1 MSTPFQDLDPAGVS
15 PEDRMNA
22 LRGYKATI
30 NNPRVSEE
38 AKQHAREMID
48 ALGGDQPRAEMKQFD
63 REKDQ
68 SRVAGGLKAATQN
81 PRNSEA
87 GKSRAQE
94 KLQQMGGPSE

>member
-1 MSTPFQDLDPAGVS
+1 MRFEATRRMLLFSWSAMMSIGTDQTS
-15 PEDRMNA
+15 
-22 LRGYKATI
+22 TT

-68 SRVAGGLKAATQN
+68 TRVAGGLKAYGFC
-81 PRNSEA
+81 RL
-87 GKSRAQE
+87 GR
-94 KLQQMGGPSE
+94 

>member
-1 MSTPFQDLDPAGVS
+1 MPTPFQDLDPAGVS

-22 LRGYKATI
+22 LRGYKATT

-68 SRVAGGLKAATQN
+68 TRVVGGLKASIRN
-81 PRNSEA
+81 PRNSDA

-94 KLQQMGGPSE
+94 KLDEMSGTF

>member
-1 MSTPFQDLDPAGVS
+1 MS
-15 PEDRMNA
+15 
-22 LRGYKATI
+22 
-30 NNPRVSEE
+30 NPRVSEE

-68 SRVAGGLKAATQN
+68 TRVAGGLKAYAFFFFDHLNSFEIEVMMIHANRGTRATQN
-81 PRNSEA
+81 PRNSDA
-87 GKSRAQE
+87 GKGRAQE